1 MFTLTD
7 TFYKIIKESFLI
19 QSLTCPIGIGTMS
32 LSGSNIKELPT
43 YWGEQMNQAD
53 ALIDIIDRR
62 IDSYI
67 KNARIV
73 CKYVGKIISMGTNQ
87 TARVTIIGFDT
98 IFTFPYRDYLVGKN

>member
-1 MFTLTD
+1 
-7 TFYKIIKESFLI
+7 
-19 QSLTCPIGIGTMS
+19 
-32 LSGSNIKELPT
+32 
-43 YWGEQMNQAD
+43 MNQAD

-87 TARVTIIGFDT
+87 TARVTCLLYTSDAA
-98 IFTFPYRDYLVGKN
+98 DD